1 LFYSYCVFTICLP
14 VRLVDEYCKG
24 FITYITLFRLTGQ
37 QSHNTQHNT
46 VILNQTLKKEK
57 EDTVNEEHTRRA

>member
-1 LFYSYCVFTICLP
+1 MYWAEQQTKFLFYSYRVFTICLP

-37 QSHNTQHNT
+37 QSHNTQYN
-46 VILNQTLKKEK
+46 
-57 EDTVNEEHTRRA
+57 HT